1 MILLNVFK
9 INKNTKDLII
19 VNKEFFND
27 ERLSYVAKGIL
38 IVILINDFKLSLND
52 LLERSNDDKETVMQG
67 LNELINY
74 GYIEKIN

>member
-1 MILLNVFK
+1 MNVFK